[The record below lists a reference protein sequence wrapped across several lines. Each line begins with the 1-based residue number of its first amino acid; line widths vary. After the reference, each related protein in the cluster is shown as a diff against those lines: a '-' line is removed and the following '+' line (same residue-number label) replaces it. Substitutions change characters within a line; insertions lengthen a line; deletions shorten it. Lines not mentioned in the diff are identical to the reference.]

1 MKFPILKGWAYLLK
15 APRFPGSTVNPVN
28 VFDLH
33 NFYELVTYQLSTY
46 IMKWS
51 SVDVPKRFLS
61 LALPKTTLLR
71 GSDTYINLHC
81 LPACIFGAN
90 YTNGRVFFS
99 LFLVCKLGWFLQIED
114 LSVAITVIL
123 ATKYCIKYSN
133 QTQVFEPDKYL
144 KYPLH
149 FHSRVFFKYVG
160 HTFCLY
166 FA

>member
-1 MKFPILKGWAYLLK
+1 MKC
-15 APRFPGSTVNPVN
+15 
-28 VFDLH
+28 
-33 NFYELVTYQLSTY
+33 
-46 IMKWS
+46 S

-123 ATKYCIKYSN
+123 STKNCIIHSN

-144 KYPLH
+144 KDPLH
-149 FHSRVFFKYVG
+149 FLSRVLLIDMWV
-160 HTFCLY
+160 TL
-166 FA
+166 FAYIFRRKVLFLMAHNCI